1 MMRIKIMRKKFNRYK
16 LKCKFDLYSDVYS
29 DVNNLIL
36 KKSLFSFKKLDKEI
50 RSDEFEVYRFF

>member
-16 LKCKFDLYSDVYS
+16 LKCKFDLYS

-50 RSDEFEVYRFF
+50 RSDEFEVCRFF